1 MRGWTG
7 QCNKSDHR
15 RNRLS
20 ASIEDSEMDS
30 TLGLLV
36 LRSRTVSVVWL
47 SVTDSVLSITR

>member
-1 MRGWTG
+1 MRAWSGR
-7 QCNKSDHR
+7 CNKSDHR

-20 ASIEDSEMDS
+20 ASVEDSEMDS

-36 LRSRTVSVVWL
+36 SRSRTVSVVRL